1 DTKAFFDA
9 NPDIASQISDKTDK
23 YELYARTIDPSSGIF
38 TSATTSAT
46 IDPESTDF
54 YQITGTTNTPS
65 VRSNNTD
72 SVLYLKGI
80 RDYIT
85 AMPTKNKGIKT
96 AYLAQ
101 LSVIERSLSKKQT
114 KPAISQI
121 QALEKETNSYIKTK
135 LIAKTD
141 GEALLGMLGRLK
153 KLME

>member
-1 DTKAFFDA
+1 
-9 NPDIASQISDKTDK
+9 
-23 YELYARTIDPSSGIF
+23 
-38 TSATTSAT
+38 
-46 IDPESTDF
+46 
-54 YQITGTTNTPS
+54 
-65 VRSNNTD
+65 
-72 SVLYLKGI
+72 
-80 RDYIT
+80 
-85 AMPTKNKGIKT
+85 MPTKNKGIKT